1 MGISCWKSCEIR
13 TANGEFTQLSQ
24 QKDVIYL
31 RIMAVHETNCTEL
44 LQKSE
49 YILRNAG
56 PRGKIN

>member
-56 PRGKIN
+56 P